1 MRPHDRT
8 GRRVKHN
15 MNKPGMQLKP
25 ISVLMSDPRS
35 VVLKNWTTDLR
46 KDALFLIGEIHGARS
61 VKDGTLF
68 RSSPVKWIRGD
79 LGIAETQ
86 DAVYVLRNR
95 R

>member
-1 MRPHDRT
+1 
-8 GRRVKHN
+8 
-15 MNKPGMQLKP
+15 MNKSGMQIGP

-35 VVLKNWTTDLR
+35 VVLENWTTDLR
-46 KDALFLIGEIHGARS
+46 RDALFLIGEIRGAAN

-68 RSSPVKWIRGD
+68 RTSPVKWIRGD
-79 LGIAETQ
+79 LGLAETQ

>member
-1 MRPHDRT
+1 
-8 GRRVKHN
+8 
-15 MNKPGMQLKP
+15 MNKPVMQVGP

-35 VVLKNWTTDLR
+35 VVLENWTTDLR
-46 KDALFLIGEIHGARS
+46 RDALFLIGEIRGAAS

-68 RSSPVKWIRGD
+68 RTSPVKWIRGD
-79 LGIAETQ
+79 LGLAETQ